1 MGRVSQHPTE
11 QVSSATESPT
21 LTSKIHFLL
30 GGHRDPEHGCC
41 FFLGRSRSCPGTQCP
56 GVGLQ
61 RFNQQG
67 HLLLQRPWGFKR
79 IGNYFMKQF
88 YVDCF
93 KMFRQIISTAESP
106 LCYCLLVVF
115 SQINCDFPGLWYDQ
129 WFSPVPWIFFNTML
143 GNSWPFKN
151 ISSRQLPSLGLAC
164 GFYWLFRLSW
174 HPHCGNPGPV
184 LLITVRCGKSHFSH
198 PFSPS
203 PSRSIPHGFR
213 AV

>member
-1 MGRVSQHPTE
+1 MWDVLVSGLGYVCQWNVNMYVYMRISRNKKRRILTNVA
-11 QVSSATESPT
+11 VS
-21 LTSKIHFLL
+21 
-30 GGHRDPEHGCC
+30 
-41 FFLGRSRSCPGTQCP
+41 
-56 GVGLQ
+56 
-61 RFNQQG
+61 
-67 HLLLQRPWGFKR
+67 GF
-79 IGNYFMKQF
+79 Y
-88 YVDCF
+88 CF

>member
-67 HLLLQRPWGFKR
+67 HLLLQRPWELGSPEKLKSKGHPVKAELWLLVIILASPSCSSTLPSSAEICLFPL
-79 IGNYFMKQF
+79 FHTTA
-88 YVDCF
+88 CF
-93 KMFRQIISTAESP
+93 ILSHPVGAKHHESTA
-106 LCYCLLVVF
+106 
-115 SQINCDFPGLWYDQ
+115 
-129 WFSPVPWIFFNTML
+129 
-143 GNSWPFKN
+143 
-151 ISSRQLPSLGLAC
+151 SL
-164 GFYWLFRLSW
+164 Y
-174 HPHCGNPGPV
+174 P
-184 LLITVRCGKSHFSH
+184 
-198 PFSPS
+198 
-203 PSRSIPHGFR
+203 
-213 AV
+213 